1 MCKRCTYMNIW
12 SVITQAMG
20 NGGRNHANLFTFSRH
35 MRFVFSMYE
44 LNQKQFLFTSNIS
57 TKETK
62 SAGFI

>member
-1 MCKRCTYMNIW
+1 MHIHEHLVCNNP
-12 SVITQAMG
+12 G
-20 NGGRNHANLFTFSRH
+20 NGEWGGGGGQNHANLFTFSRH

>member
-1 MCKRCTYMNIW
+1 MVHIPVHEHLVCN
-12 SVITQAMG
+12 
-20 NGGRNHANLFTFSRH
+20 NHANLSTFSRH
-35 MRFVFSMYE
+35 MRFVFSMYK